1 MKRTYE
7 SGDKMI
13 HTRLKAEGLR
23 GKLATILSQDYKELA
38 VQDLKVIGTGVQ
50 NIVFRGDSEKGALAF
65 RVPWEREVENIN
77 EDLFNSRISLQKET
91 ELSKFCYSKGIPV
104 PKIHGLHLTAELDF
118 LISDY
123 VSTDHMP
130 VSACKIGK
138 LVSELHSIPIDG
150 LQYEQNIRE
159 PISKYIAERIVKRIE
174 GFNTITNSGIKLPE
188 AKTIE
193 HILSTADHIKSLL
206 HMDIRPANLIGY
218 NGEIKAIVDWDNALI
233 GHPLLELM
241 RIAETNEV
249 NWEEFEEGYKNDSIF
264 NATPHIVS
272 LFYRLDTAVML
283 ANLFIA
289 HLKIEDK
296 GVFYK
301 ERVKALYNEIYISL

>member
-1 MKRTYE
+1 
-7 SGDKMI
+7 MI
-13 HTRLKAEGLR
+13 HTRVKAEELR

-50 NIVFRGDSEKGALAF
+50 NIVFCGDSEKGPLAF

-104 PKIHGLHLTAELDF
+104 PKIHGLHLSAELDF

-130 VSACKIGK
+130 ISACKIGK

-174 GFNTITNSGIKLPE
+174 GFNTITNCGIKLPE
-188 AKTIE
+188 TKTIE

-249 NWEEFEEGYKNDSIF
+249 NWDEFEEGYKNDSIF
-264 NATPHIVS
+264 NAPPHIVS

-301 ERVKALYNEIYISL
+301 ERVKALYNEIYKSL

>member
-13 HTRLKAEGLR
+13 HTRLKADELR
-23 GKLATILSQDYKELA
+23 GKLTTILSQEYKDLA

-77 EDLFNSRISLQKET
+77 EDLFNSRLSLQKEA
-91 ELSKFCYSKGIPV
+91 ELSKFCNSKGIPV
-104 PKIHGLHLTAELDF
+104 PRIYGLHLSKELDF

-123 VSTDHMP
+123 MATDHMP
-130 VSACKIGK
+130 ISAYKIGE
-138 LVSELHSIPIDG
+138 LVNKLHSMSIEG
-150 LQYEQNIRE
+150 LHYEQNIRE
-159 PISKYIAERIVKRIE
+159 PISKRIAERIVKRVE
-174 GFNTITNSGIKLPE
+174 GFNTITNCNIKLPD
-188 AKTIE
+188 AQTIE
-193 HILSTADHIKSLL
+193 QILSTADHTKSLL

-218 NGEIKAIVDWDNALI
+218 NGEVKAIVDWDNALI

-249 NWEEFEEGYKNDSIF
+249 SWDEFKAGYKNDNIF

-272 LFYRLDTAVML
+272 LFYRLDTSVML

-301 ERVKALYNEIYISL
+301 ERVKTLYNEIYKSL

>member
-1 MKRTYE
+1 
-7 SGDKMI
+7 MI
-13 HTRLKAEGLR
+13 HTRVKAEELR

-50 NIVFRGDSEKGALAF
+50 NIVFCGDSEKGPLAF

-104 PKIHGLHLTAELDF
+104 PKIHGLHLSAELDF

-130 VSACKIGK
+130 ISACKIGK

-174 GFNTITNSGIKLPE
+174 GFNTITNCGIKLPE
-188 AKTIE
+188 TKTIE
-193 HILSTADHIKSLL
+193 HILSTADHVKSLL

-249 NWEEFEEGYKNDSIF
+249 NWDEFEEGYKNDSIF
-264 NATPHIVS
+264 NDTPHIVS

>member
-13 HTRLKAEGLR
+13 HTSLKAEELR
-23 GKLATILSQDYKELA
+23 GKLTTILSQEYKELA

-50 NIVFRGDSEKGALAF
+50 NIVFRGDSEKGPLAF

-77 EDLFNSRISLQKET
+77 EDVFNSRISLQKEA
-91 ELSKFCYSKGIPV
+91 ELSKFCNSKGIPV
-104 PKIHGLHLTAELDF
+104 PRIHGLHLSTDLDF

-123 VSTDHMP
+123 VATDHMP
-130 VSACKIGK
+130 ISAYKIGE
-138 LVSELHSIPIDG
+138 LVNKLHSMPIED
-150 LQYEQNIRE
+150 LNYEQNIRE
-159 PISKYIAERIVKRIE
+159 PISKHIAERIVKRVE
-174 GFNTITNSGIKLPE
+174 GFNTITNCSVKLPD
-188 AKTIE
+188 AQSIE
-193 HILSTADHIKSLL
+193 HILSRTDHIKSLL

-218 NGEIKAIVDWDNALI
+218 NGEVKAIVDWDNALI

-249 NWEEFEEGYKNDSIF
+249 NWEDFKDGYKNDSIF

-289 HLKIEDK
+289 QLKIEDK

>member
-233 GHPLLELM
+233 GHPLLEFM

>member
-7 SGDKMI
+7 SGEKMI

-91 ELSKFCYSKGIPV
+91 ALSKFCYSKGIPV
-104 PKIHGLHLTAELDF
+104 PKIHGLHLSAELDF

-130 VSACKIGK
+130 ISACKIGK
-138 LVSELHSIPIDG
+138 LISELHSIPIDG

-174 GFNTITNSGIKLPE
+174 GFNAITNCGVKLPE
-188 AKTIE
+188 TKTIE
-193 HILSTADHIKSLL
+193 HILSTADHAKSLL
-206 HMDIRPANLIGY
+206 HMDLRPANLIGY
-218 NGEIKAIVDWDNALI
+218 NGGVKAIVDWDNALI

-249 NWEEFEEGYKNDSIF
+249 NWEEFKEGYKNDSIF
-264 NATPHIVS
+264 NASPHMVS

-301 ERVKALYNEIYISL
+301 ERVKALYNEIYIGL

>member
-1 MKRTYE
+1 MHRGRKWMKRTYE

-65 RVPWEREVENIN
+65 RVPWEGAVENIN

-104 PKIHGLHLTAELDF
+104 PKIHGLHLSAELDF

-130 VSACKIGK
+130 ISACKIGK

-174 GFNTITNSGIKLPE
+174 GFNTITNCGIKLPE
-188 AKTIE
+188 TKTIE
-193 HILSTADHIKSLL
+193 HILSTADHVKSLL

-249 NWEEFEEGYKNDSIF
+249 NWE
-264 NATPHIVS
+264 
-272 LFYRLDTAVML
+272 
-283 ANLFIA
+283 
-289 HLKIEDK
+289 
-296 GVFYK
+296 
-301 ERVKALYNEIYISL
+301 

>member
-13 HTRLKAEGLR
+13 HTRVKAEGLR
-23 GKLATILSQDYKELA
+23 EKLATILSLDYKELA

-50 NIVFRGDSEKGALAF
+50 NIVFRGDSEKGPLAF

-77 EDLFNSRISLQKET
+77 EDLFNSRISLQKEA
-91 ELSKFCYSKGIPV
+91 ELSKYCHSKSIPV
-104 PKIHGLHLTAELDF
+104 PRIHGLHLSTELDF
-118 LISDY
+118 LISDCVY
-123 VSTDHMP
+123 TDHMP
-130 VSACKIGK
+130 ISACKIGE
-138 LVSELHSIPIDG
+138 LVSNLHSMPIDG
-150 LQYEQNIRE
+150 LHYEQNSGE

-174 GFNTITNSGIKLPE
+174 GFNTITKCEIILPDT
-188 AKTIE
+188 KTIE
-193 HILSTADHIKSLL
+193 HTLSTADHVKCLL
-206 HMDIRPANLIGY
+206 HMDIRPANVIGY

-249 NWEEFEEGYKNDSIF
+249 SWDEFRAGYKNDNIF
-264 NATPHIVS
+264 NSIPHIVS

-283 ANLFIA
+283 ANLFIE

-301 ERVKALYNEIYISL
+301 ERVKALHNEIYKSL

>member
-1 MKRTYE
+1 MERTYE

-13 HTRLKAEGLR
+13 HTRLKAEELR
-23 GKLATILSQDYKELA
+23 GKLTTILSQEYKDLA

-50 NIVFRGDSEKGALAF
+50 NIVFRGDSEKGPLAF

-77 EDLFNSRISLQKET
+77 EDLFNSRLSLQKEA
-91 ELSKFCYSKGIPV
+91 ELSKLGNSKGIPV
-104 PKIHGLHLTAELDF
+104 PRIHGLHLSKELDF

-123 VSTDHMP
+123 VATDHMP
-130 VSACKIGK
+130 ISAYKIGE
-138 LVSELHSIPIDG
+138 LVNKLHSMSIEG
-150 LQYEQNIRE
+150 LHYEQNIRE
-159 PISKYIAERIVKRIE
+159 PISKRIAERIVKRVE
-174 GFNTITNSGIKLPE
+174 GFNTITNCNIKLPD
-188 AKTIE
+188 AQIIE
-193 HILSTADHIKSLL
+193 QILSTADHTKSLL

-218 NGEIKAIVDWDNALI
+218 NGEVKAIVDWDNALI

-249 NWEEFEEGYKNDSIF
+249 SWEEFKAGYKNDNIF

-301 ERVKALYNEIYISL
+301 ERVKTLYNEIYKSL

>member
-7 SGDKMI
+7 SGDEMI
-13 HTRLKAEGLR
+13 HTRLKAEELR
-23 GKLATILSQDYKELA
+23 GKLTIILSQEYRELA

-104 PKIHGLHLTAELDF
+104 PKIHGLYLSAELDF

-130 VSACKIGK
+130 ISACEIGK

-159 PISKYIAERIVKRIE
+159 PISKYIAERIVKRVE
-174 GFNTITNSGIKLPE
+174 GFNTITDCGIKLPDT
-188 AKTIE
+188 KTIE
-193 HILSTADHIKSLL
+193 HILSTANHVKSLL

-218 NGEIKAIVDWDNALI
+218 NGEVKAIVDWDNALI

-249 NWEEFEEGYKNDSIF
+249 NWEEFKEGYKNDGIF

>member
-7 SGDKMI
+7 SGEKMI

-91 ELSKFCYSKGIPV
+91 ALSKFCYSKGIPV
-104 PKIHGLHLTAELDF
+104 PKIHGLHLSAELDF

-130 VSACKIGK
+130 ISACKIGK
-138 LVSELHSIPIDG
+138 LISELHSIPIDG

-174 GFNTITNSGIKLPE
+174 GFNAITNCGVKLPE
-188 AKTIE
+188 TKTIE
-193 HILSTADHIKSLL
+193 HILSTVDHVKSLL
-206 HMDIRPANLIGY
+206 HMDLRPANLIGY
-218 NGEIKAIVDWDNALI
+218 NGGVKAIVDWDNALI

-249 NWEEFEEGYKNDSIF
+249 NWEEFKEGYKNDSIF
-264 NATPHIVS
+264 NASPHMVS

-301 ERVKALYNEIYISL
+301 ERVKALYNEIYIGL

>member
-1 MKRTYE
+1 
-7 SGDKMI
+7 MI
-13 HTRLKAEGLR
+13 HTRLKAEELR
-23 GKLATILSQDYKELA
+23 GKLATIVNQEYKEIA

-77 EDLFNSRISLQKET
+77 EDLFNSRISLQKEA
-91 ELSKFCYSKGIPV
+91 ELSKFCYSKGLPV
-104 PKIHGLHLTAELDF
+104 PRIHELHLSTELDF

-123 VSTDHMP
+123 VATDHMP
-130 VSACKIGK
+130 ISAHKIGE
-138 LVSELHSIPIDG
+138 LVSELHRMPIDG
-150 LQYEQNIRE
+150 LHYEQNIRE
-159 PISKYIAERIVKRIE
+159 PISKYIAERIVKRVE
-174 GFNTITNSGIKLPE
+174 GFNTITNGNTKLPD
-188 AKTIE
+188 AKAIE
-193 HILSTADHIKSLL
+193 HILSTADHVKCLL

-249 NWEEFEEGYKNDSIF
+249 SWDEFKSGYKNENIF
-264 NATPHIVS
+264 NSIPHIVS

-289 HLKIEDK
+289 HLKIKDK

>member
-13 HTRLKAEGLR
+13 HTRLKAEELR
-23 GKLATILSQDYKELA
+23 ESLTTILSQEYKELA

-50 NIVFRGDSEKGALAF
+50 NIVFRGDSGKGPLAF

-77 EDLFNSRISLQKET
+77 EDLFNSRISLQKEA
-91 ELSKFCYSKGIPV
+91 ELSKYCHSKSIPV
-104 PKIHGLHLTAELDF
+104 PSIHRLHLSTELDF

-123 VSTDHMP
+123 VATDHMP
-130 VSACKIGK
+130 ISAYEIGK
-138 LVSELHSIPIDG
+138 LVSKLHSMPIEG
-150 LQYEQNIRE
+150 LHYEQNIKE
-159 PISKYIAERIVKRIE
+159 PISKYIAERIVKRVE
-174 GFNTITNSGIKLPE
+174 GFNTITNCGIKLPD
-188 AKTIE
+188 AQTIE
-193 HILSTADHIKSLL
+193 HILSTANHVKCLL

-218 NGEIKAIVDWDNALI
+218 NGEVKAIVDWDNALI

-249 NWEEFEEGYKNDSIF
+249 SWDEFKDGYKNDSIF
-264 NATPHIVS
+264 NATPHIVN

-289 HLKIEDK
+289 DLKIKDK

-301 ERVKALYNEIYISL
+301 ERVKALYNEIYKSL

>member
-38 VQDLKVIGTGVQ
+38 VQNLKVIGTGVQ

-65 RVPWEREVENIN
+65 RVPWGREVENIN

-104 PKIHGLHLTAELDF
+104 PKIHELHLSAELDF

-130 VSACKIGK
+130 ISAFKIGK

-159 PISKYIAERIVKRIE
+159 PISKYIAERIVKRVE
-174 GFNTITNSGIKLPE
+174 GFNTITDCGIKLPDVQ
-188 AKTIE
+188 TIK
-193 HILSTADHIKSLL
+193 HILSRADHIKSLL

-218 NGEIKAIVDWDNALI
+218 NGEVKAIVDWDNALI

-249 NWEEFEEGYKNDSIF
+249 NWEEFKEGYKNDSIF

>member
-1 MKRTYE
+1 MRRTYE

-13 HTRLKAEGLR
+13 QTRLKAEGLR

-104 PKIHGLHLTAELDF
+104 PKIHGLHLSAELDF
-118 LISDY
+118 LISDH

-130 VSACKIGK
+130 ISACKIGK

-174 GFNTITNSGIKLPE
+174 GFNAITNYGVKLPE
-188 AKTIE
+188 TKTIE
-193 HILSTADHIKSLL
+193 HILSTADHVKSLL

-218 NGEIKAIVDWDNALI
+218 NGEVKAIVDWDNALI

-249 NWEEFEEGYKNDSIF
+249 SWDEFKAGYKNDNIF
-264 NATPHIVS
+264 SATSHIVS

-301 ERVKALYNEIYISL
+301 ERVKALYNEIYKSL